1 MSNFKKSALA
11 SVLLMGM
18 AANANAADSASATV
32 VWSGLVPGSI
42 ASDSLIIT
50 GEDSSTLALTGT
62 IVAEADGTFETS
74 NVVLEAHNNTAD
86 EDGGEPV
93 IGALASA
100 NWKVTSMNA
109 TYNSAEQ
116 PGQTLEAYVDGSKVS
131 KGETVGNKQFISV
144 SLKQTAELDSTNVAD
159 TTVQAS
165 LTVMADVL

>member
-32 VWSGLVPGSI
+32 VWTGLVPGSI

-50 GEDSSTLALTGT
+50 GEDSSTLELTGE
-62 IVAEADGTFETS
+62 IVAEADGTFQTS
-74 NVVLEAHNNTAD
+74 NVVLEAHKNTATS
-86 EDGGEPV
+86 GAEPV

-100 NWKVTSMNA
+100 NWTVHSMNA
-109 TYNSAEQ
+109 TYDNAVQ
-116 PGQTLEAYVDGSKVS
+116 PGQILEAYVDGSKVA
-131 KGETVGNKQFISV
+131 KGDSVDNKQSISV
-144 SLKQTAELDSTNVAD
+144 SLKQTAELDSANVAD

-165 LTVMADVL
+165 LTVMADVV